1 MDHGVVHIDL
11 PEAREPLSDFLVP
24 QDTDAER
31 RLTFDILVECDLG
44 TGKQADRKVWLSDR
58 RKTTGNRVVEFRRHQ
73 LVLDL
78 GGPVRDVM
86 QTIVT
91 HRRHSSSGEN
101 RDFSPDPLFSLP
113 WKTEACTIVTELPNQ
128 RGIVIGTLALALRA
142 RLCGFSVRSESNR
155 WSIHPS
161 QRAHTSMPVPHCVQG
176 ILELNNDAHGGEN
189 QGADAYYRRQN
200 SF

>member
-1 MDHGVVHIDL
+1 MDRGVVHIDL

-31 RLTFDILVECDLG
+31 RLTFGILVECDLG
-44 TGKQADRKVWLSDR
+44 TGKQADRKGWLSDR

-91 HRRHSSSGEN
+91 HRRPPLPVKTGISPQTPEPGVKISA
-101 RDFSPDPLFSLP
+101 FSRP
-113 WKTEACTIVTELPNQ
+113 W
-128 RGIVIGTLALALRA
+128 
-142 RLCGFSVRSESNR
+142 
-155 WSIHPS
+155 
-161 QRAHTSMPVPHCVQG
+161 
-176 ILELNNDAHGGEN
+176 
-189 QGADAYYRRQN
+189 
-200 SF
+200 